1 MPQAKSVRC
10 WVYFAALATVSLQ
23 QAVAEPVG
31 ECRAPVE
38 PVPRFQALPDDGS
51 TSVRAQSIE
60 QLDQDTVIL
69 SGQVQLQRQDQRISA
84 EEITYDRASSE
95 AEARGAVTLENV
107 EGDQFHTEELFVE
120 LDRFTGYADR
130 GEYSLARNNARGD
143 ARNILLQSKDR
154 VSMRKVRYTTC
165 PPGNDDWY
173 LKLGRLSLDK
183 SRNLGVAHNAVIKF
197 KKVPVFYWPYLR
209 FPTSDQRQT
218 GFLLPELGKSTKN
231 GIIFGW
237 PLYWNIAPNYDATI
251 TPRLLSENGT
261 QLQTEFRY
269 LGRPLAGQLDLEF
282 LPNDKQTDTDRWAVK
297 YEHRQTLGSGWTG
310 NVNYAKVS
318 DDNYLDD
325 FKNNLAITSLTSLP
339 QEAGVNYN
347 GRLWNF
353 RARALA
359 YQTIDPTITGSALP
373 YDRLPQLNL
382 AAHTPAA
389 SGRPNLL
396 FASEYNNFQR
406 DLGPTGGRLGLN
418 LSVDWPF
425 RKSFGFV
432 IPRISAYNIGYS
444 LDVTPPQDE
453 TPGVTVP
460 AFSLDNGLIFEREAR
475 IRGSRFR
482 QTLEPRLYYLNV
494 PFKNQDNLPNFDT
507 SLPTLSFDNLFR
519 ENRFVGGDRIG
530 DANQATLALSTRL
543 FGADDGVEHFRFSL
557 GETFYFEDRQ
567 VNLTPGTVE
576 TTSTSD
582 IVAELSARF
591 AEKWYGRATVQWN
604 TDTEE
609 TDRSDFFLQYQPGK
623 YKIVN
628 LRYSF
633 QNNDFEQAEVSTLW
647 PVSKRWTLAASTS
660 YSLQEQRNLE
670 SYAGFQYR
678 SCCWALRFFARR
690 RLDSEQQQVNDVLLQ
705 FELTGLGR
713 LGDVPESPLRQSVFA
728 PGQEFGSTV
737 LP

>member
-31 ECRAPVE
+31 ECRVPVE

-60 QLDQDTVIL
+60 QLDQDTVVL
-69 SGQVQLQRQDQRISA
+69 SGQVQLQREDQRISA
-84 EEITYDRASSE
+84 DEITYNRASSE
-95 AEARGAVTLENV
+95 AEARGTVTLENV

-143 ARNILLQSKDR
+143 AHNILLQSKDR

-165 PPGNDDWY
+165 PPGNNDWY
-173 LKLGRLSLDK
+173 LSLGRLSLDK

-209 FPTSDQRQT
+209 FPTSDQRQS

-231 GIIFGW
+231 GIVFGW
-237 PLYWNIAPNYDATI
+237 PFYWNIAPNYDATI
-251 TPRLLSENGT
+251 TPRLLSKNGT
-261 QLQTEFRY
+261 QVQTEFRY
-269 LGRPLAGQLDLEF
+269 LGRPLRGQLDFEY

-310 NVNYAKVS
+310 NVNYAEVS

-339 QEAGVNYN
+339 QEAAVNYS
-347 GRLWNF
+347 GQLWSF

-359 YQTIDPTITGSALP
+359 YQTIDPTITGSDLP

-389 SGRPNLL
+389 AGRPNLL

-406 DLGPTGGRLGLN
+406 DLGPTGGRSDLN

-432 IPRISAYNIGYS
+432 IPRISAYNIGYK
-444 LDVTPPQDE
+444 LDVSPPQDE

-460 AFSLDNGLIFEREAR
+460 AFSLDNGLLFEREAR
-475 IRGSRFR
+475 IRGGRFR

-519 ENRFVGGDRIG
+519 ENRFVGGDRVG
-530 DANQATLALSTRL
+530 DANQATLALTTRL
-543 FGADDGVEHFRFSL
+543 LGADDGVEHLRFSL

-567 VNLTPGTVE
+567 VNLTPGTME
-576 TTSTSD
+576 TSNTSD

-604 TDTEE
+604 TDAEE
-609 TDRSDFFLQYQPGK
+609 TERSDFFLQYQPGRH
-623 YKIVN
+623 KIVN

-633 QNNDFEQAEVSTLW
+633 QNDDFEQVDVSTLW

-660 YSLQEQRNLE
+660 YSLQDQRNLE

-728 PGQEFGSTV
+728 PSQEFGSTV